1 MEGTDSGDRDGEL
14 GVGRFVQSPRGGLT
28 FERSREPS
36 ARVSAG
42 GGVGTD
48 LRDRWVR
55 WIKKL
60 LSDLLLSPQWCGRR
74 GPRLIM
80 GR

>member
-1 MEGTDSGDRDGEL
+1 MRNVEGTDSGDRDGEL
-14 GVGRFVQSPRGGLT
+14 GMGRFVQSPHGGLT

-36 ARVSAG
+36 ARVSGG

-55 WIKKL
+55 
-60 LSDLLLSPQWCGRR
+60 
-74 GPRLIM
+74 
-80 GR
+80 